1 MTNDLRDR
9 FVTGGA
15 MQGRLGQLLLGDDG
29 APPAVAPGRRI
40 GAFEIGQQIGSG
52 GMGAVFRASRVVGG
66 FEQTVA
72 IKLMLASDTGR
83 RERFRAEMEILAA
96 LGHPH
101 IAQLVDGG
109 ETDDGLLYLAMEYID
124 GVPLDEYC
132 ERRALGTR
140 ERIRLLLA
148 VADALAHAHRNL
160 VIHRDIKPSN
170 ILVNLED
177 GRPKLLDFGIAKLLG
192 AEQRADLTQ
201 QGFGPMTPTY
211 AAPEQFRSQPVS
223 VATDVYQFGVLS
235 YRLLSGGLPY
245 EATTEDPIAWA
256 RAVLDEEPLALSK
269 ARLRRRDAADDGDV
283 PVSAR
288 RSLRR
293 GLQDLDA
300 IVRMALMKDP
310 SRRYG
315 SMDAVIADLDAF
327 LDGRPVVARHGG
339 TGYRIVRF
347 SLRHRWAVLGSSL
360 AVLGLAATTL
370 VAVSQAL
377 HARKEAVRLRA
388 SVDLLHG
395 VFRAADVSSG
405 SGGRRSLEDL
415 LDVAAKEV
423 VQGFDAHPDLRAGV
437 LLQVADAYAGM
448 GLPARA
454 APLYR
459 QAIDDVRAQP
469 DPDPDPVLV
478 QALARGAL
486 ASYWDGQYVQARAW
500 IDEAARLATGDDD
513 ESARI
518 RDGLY
523 FTRWQMLRT
532 EGRSQE
538 CHDVAQQAV
547 RNAER
552 ASAQVRDALMQGSLV
567 SRGTSATDLTR
578 FEEGE
583 RDLLAAVALARR
595 LYGDRHAATL
605 KAQQA
610 LGWHYGTRGDAA
622 KSLAILEPIGQQV
635 LTVFGARSLEWGRN
649 LHNRGNAYA
658 ALDGRW
664 EDAVRAYL
672 DAAQIYRDSSS
683 PGRAAGGL
691 FEAAGLLREHGRCR
705 EALPIYAEMEAL
717 WSQTSEMRNPAFRR
731 VYIDMADCELEI
743 GDIAAARRSFER
755 GSSAYA
761 PAEQHDAEYAEL
773 LAVGAR
779 VLDADGRPAEAGELL
794 RRAIDLV
801 RDDVDRAELVRL
813 WQQRLQRARASSP
826 PDTNPDPSAHH

>member
-1 MTNDLRDR
+1 MTNNLRDR
-9 FVTGGA
+9 LVTGGA
-15 MQGRLGQLLLGDDG
+15 MQGRLGQLLLDGD
-29 APPAVAPGRRI
+29 AAHAAVARGRRI
-40 GAFEIGQQIGSG
+40 GAFEIGEQIGSG

-72 IKLMLASDTGR
+72 IKLMLASDAGR

-96 LGHPH
+96 LGHPN

-132 ERRALGTR
+132 EQRALGTR

-160 VIHRDIKPSN
+160 VIHRDIKPNN

-192 AEQRADLTQ
+192 AEQRADLTH

-269 ARLRRRDAADDGDV
+269 ARLRRRDAADV
-283 PVSAR
+283 ELPTSAR

-293 GLQDLDA
+293 GLRDLDA

-310 SRRYG
+310 ARRYG
-315 SMDAVIADLDAF
+315 SMDAVIADLEAF

-339 TGYRIVRF
+339 SWYRIVRF
-347 SLRHRWAVLGSSL
+347 SLRHRWTVLGSSL

-459 QAIDDVRAQP
+459 QAIDDFRAQP
-469 DPDPDPVLV
+469 DPDPVFV

-500 IDEAARLATGDDD
+500 IDEASQLATGDDD

-518 RDGLY
+518 RDGLF

-552 ASAQVRDALMQGSLV
+552 ASAQVRDALMQASLV
-567 SRGTSATDLTR
+567 SRGTSATDLQR

-583 RDLLAAVALARR
+583 RDLLDAVALARR

-658 ALDGRW
+658 ALDARW
-664 EDAVRAYL
+664 EDAVRAYR
-672 DAAQIYRDSSS
+672 DAAQIYRESSS

-691 FEAAGLLREHGRCR
+691 FEAARLLREHGRCH
-705 EALPIYAEMEAL
+705 EALPIYAEMEQL
-717 WSQTSEMRNPAFRR
+717 WSRSPEMRNPAFRR
-731 VYIDMADCELEI
+731 VHIDMADCELEI

-779 VLDADGRPAEAGELL
+779 VVDAEGRPAEADVLL
-794 RRAIDLV
+794 QRAIDIV
-801 RDDVDRAELVRL
+801 RDDADRADLARQ
-813 WQQRLQRARASSP
+813 WQQRLDRGRPPPARHDP
-826 PDTNPDPSAHH
+826 TPDRSARH